1 MSDKRKILVTGGTG
15 FIGSH
20 TVVEL
25 ISKGYD
31 VIIADDLSNS
41 RLEVVD
47 AIRVISNGIQP
58 LFIQMDL
65 CDRNATLELFQKHKP
80 HAVIHF
86 AAKKLV
92 GESVS
97 NPLLYYRNNIDSLLN
112 VIEGAMSIGCYDL
125 VFSSSC
131 TVYGQPDV
139 LPVNEFA
146 PLKKA
151 ESPYGNTKKIA
162 EDILADTVQ
171 ATAMKVISLRYFN
184 PVGAHHSA
192 LIGEYPQGAPANL
205 MPIITQ
211 VAIGKRE
218 SFSVF
223 GTDYNTPDGTCVRD
237 YIHVVDVAKAHVAA
251 IERLHSAGSPE
262 RFEVFNLGTGIGISV
277 FGMIN
282 AFERVNALKL
292 NYKITDRRPGDVEQV
307 WADTSL
313 ANKVLNWKAE
323 KSLDEMVASAWA
335 WEKALAKKTNSQTS
349 EKGVV
354 KS

>member
-41 RLEVVD
+41 RIEVVD

-65 CDRNATLELFQKHKP
+65 CDRNATLELFQKYKP

-146 PLKKA
+146 P
-151 ESPYGNTKKIA
+151 
-162 EDILADTVQ
+162 
-171 ATAMKVISLRYFN
+171 
-184 PVGAHHSA
+184 
-192 LIGEYPQGAPANL
+192 PQGAPANL